1 MRRLTAGSPPAC
13 AAKTATVWGRSEAEL
28 AEFLKTGR
36 NDKSVVFGG
45 MSDVVEHSLQYLS
58 DDDIT
63 AIARYLKSLPP
74 RGNRPSP
81 GGRQRGERSVEG

>member
-1 MRRLTAGSPPAC
+1 
-13 AAKTATVWGRSEAEL
+13 
-28 AEFLKTGR
+28 
-36 NDKSVVFGG
+36 

-74 RGNRPSP
+74 RG
-81 GGRQRGERSVEG
+81 

>member
-1 MRRLTAGSPPAC
+1 
-13 AAKTATVWGRSEAEL
+13 
-28 AEFLKTGR
+28 
-36 NDKSVVFGG
+36 

-63 AIARYLKSLPP
+63 AIARYLKSL
-74 RGNRPSP
+74 RRAAATDPSP

>member
-13 AAKTATVWGRSEAEL
+13 AAKTATVWGLGEAEL

-74 RGNRPSP
+74 RGKRPQP
-81 GGRQRGERSVEG
+81 RWKTAWRKIWEG